1 MKTLNRFLK
10 SQSGASLVEYS
21 VALIVVVLV
30 GAFIFALGDDVG
42 DVIDAFGSV
51 VVVADLGV
59 VGVA

>member
-1 MKTLNRFLK
+1 MQTLNRFLK

-42 DVIDAFGSV
+42 DVIDASAGAF
-51 VVVADLGV
+51 
-59 VGVA
+59 